1 MSRKV
6 VDFTMPPKPVSPDDW
21 VAAKPEMP
29 GRPPEPTKRL
39 TLDVPASLHRR
50 AKVGAA
56 EHGTTLADIVREL
69 LMERFP
75 ASP

>member
-6 VDFTMPPKPVSPDDW
+6 VGFTMPKPATPDDW

-29 GRPPEPTKRL
+29 RGPQEPTKRL

-56 EHGTTLADIVREL
+56 EHGTTLAYIVRDL
-69 LMERFP
+69 LTERFP